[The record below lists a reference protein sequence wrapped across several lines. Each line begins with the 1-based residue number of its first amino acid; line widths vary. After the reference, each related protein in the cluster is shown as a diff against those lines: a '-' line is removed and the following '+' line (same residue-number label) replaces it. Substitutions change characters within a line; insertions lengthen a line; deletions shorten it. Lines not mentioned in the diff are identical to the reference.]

1 MNPHSRVFELMGR
14 NALRLAREAE
24 ETARGTIGRL
34 ADQSGEPFPE
44 SYLESADLSQS
55 ESPIRNDI

>member
-1 MNPHSRVFELMGR
+1 MNPQSRVTELTGR

-34 ADQSGEPFPE
+34 ADQSGEPFPA
-44 SYLESADLSQS
+44 SYVDYADVRQS